1 MAHKFPIWLN
11 YDWRKN
17 FILEIPHHQIYS
29 ILSIQQRK
37 SGRHFP
43 LKTKYFRER
52 TFIFADKRYPAAFLS
67 SALTLSSERANVSIL
82 ISHTLSDSINFK
94 TNTTS
99 GLGRKSNSLSS
110 LRAFSVIPPLYFSC
124 FWFKTESGSQIEFLS
139 TVRCTTCTTFVIPL
153 YVIICS
159 SRLGRLAM
167 ENDVVYFWTASLQT
181 YFLVNF
187 LLLFV
192 LLHCVSVHFICVFH
206 KRVAGRFP
214 HMFLNSYLYPA
225 FSIHSLLFLLLIH
238 TFSHT
243 SIFFYCV
250 NFQLRYS
257 YMEKYIAVR
266 EKNNTRPR
274 DSFEIWG
281 SGCCP

>member
-29 ILSIQQRK
+29 ILSIQHRK

-67 SALTLSSERANVSIL
+67 SALTLSSERVNVFIL
-82 ISHTLSDSINFK
+82 NSHTLSDTINFK

-124 FWFKTESGSQIEFLS
+124 FWFKTESGSQTDFLS
-139 TVRCTTCTTFVIPL
+139 TVRCTTCTTFGIPL

-167 ENDVVYFWTASLQT
+167 ENDLVYFWTASVHKIFSRIIFITLCTHALCFSPFHLCFSQSCFWLVV
-181 YFLVNF
+181 FL
-187 LLLFV
+187 
-192 LLHCVSVHFICVFH
+192 
-206 KRVAGRFP
+206 
-214 HMFLNSYLYPA
+214 HMFYNSNLSPA
-225 FSIHSLLFLLLIH
+225 FSIHNSLLLLLLIH
-238 TFSHT
+238 TFSHI
-243 SIFFYCV
+243 SIFYCF
-250 NFQLRYS
+250 NFRLCYS
-257 YMEKYIAVR
+257 
-266 EKNNTRPR
+266 
-274 DSFEIWG
+274 
-281 SGCCP
+281 